1 MLSPLHKAF
10 LIESKIVSMVSSACF
25 WVSWRLATRMAIR
38 SLFSIVGLRAGSAVE
53 NIRRIRTLTEVARHE
68 RAPAS
73 RYLKRAGAHLD
84 LPRPAA
90 SVQGRPRGA

>member
-1 MLSPLHKAF
+1 MLSPLHRAF

-53 NIRRIRTLTEVARHE
+53 NVRRMRTLTEVAGRE
-68 RAPAS
+68 QAPSS
-73 RYLKRAGAHLD
+73 RFFKRAGAHLD

-90 SVQGRPRGA
+90 SAQDRPRGA